1 MIQKNCTQIVV
12 FLFAAKCAKNNFFI
26 LFLDKVYR
34 TIPSMI
40 CWRRGRRKHKKQM
53 YTRKVKRCHEPVFKT
68 GMANQKTVHS
78 RFNIII
84 SSNMTKSH
92 VGEHLSRE
100 KEERKGIGE
109 KYAESVMD

>member
-1 MIQKNCTQIVV
+1 
-12 FLFAAKCAKNNFFI
+12 
-26 LFLDKVYR
+26 
-34 TIPSMI
+34 
-40 CWRRGRRKHKKQM
+40 M

-100 KEERKGIGE
+100 KEERKEEERKGGGE